1 MSHDVFISHS
11 SIDKSIADAVTA
23 ALEQA
28 QIRCWIAPRD
38 ILPGESWGGSIVDAI
53 ESSKVMVIIFSS
65 HSNDSK
71 QVMREVERAVQKD
84 VVVVPVRVENVQP
97 SRDMEYFLSATH
109 WLDAIT
115 PEMDVHL
122 KDLTATVQALL
133 NKSPSSS
140 ATAPPP
146 APPPPVAAE
155 ASARPRSK
163 LTMLVPVLGLLAVV
177 GAGLWFFGGSPEQ
190 SSEPD
195 KASSTNADNV
205 ADNKPTDLPAEKK
218 QSGDIRLKV
227 ADKVMAAAQMQVD
240 WGGEAAARDA
250 VMIANPDAQDS
261 AYLQRVVIKNN
272 KPINITAPDKPGVF
286 EIRFLDAAS
295 RSVIARRD
303 LIVELPELSLSSPD
317 SIGAGKAIS
326 VDWRAPNN
334 KGDYLSI
341 ALAGSDDKDYLTY
354 AYTTKGSPTVVRAP
368 DQAGDYEL
376 RYISSQTKFAWARRP
391 LTVLENE
398 VSLVAPETEVAGRES
413 VIEWTGPANKGDYL
427 SVAEPGSEGNK
438 YVNYSYVKAGKA
450 ATLRMPE
457 SAGKYEIRYISGQAK
472 LIWASSPVEIT
483 KPSVLI
489 SVPASAVA
497 GSEVAVDWQGPANK
511 RDYISVADAGSGSNQ
526 YHSYKYVKPGA
537 RLSARMPDAAGDYM
551 VRYVSGQNKH
561 IWAEA
566 PIAASERRE
575 TLTNPASVAPNT
587 KFTVSWTAKGNQ
599 GDYVAIYKPGADVKQ
614 YESYVY
620 TRDKVNATL
629 KAPTETGDYELRYIS
644 GQQKLVWATTAFSVK

>member
-190 SSEPD
+190 SSEPR
-195 KASSTNADNV
+195 KASSTSSDNV
-205 ADNKPTDLPAEKK
+205 ADNKPTDQPAEKK

-317 SIGAGKAIS
+317 SICAVKNIS
-326 VDWRAPNN
+326 VDC
-334 KGDYLSI
+334 
-341 ALAGSDDKDYLTY
+341 
-354 AYTTKGSPTVVRAP
+354 
-368 DQAGDYEL
+368 
-376 RYISSQTKFAWARRP
+376 
-391 LTVLENE
+391 
-398 VSLVAPETEVAGRES
+398 
-413 VIEWTGPANKGDYL
+413 
-427 SVAEPGSEGNK
+427 
-438 YVNYSYVKAGKA
+438 
-450 ATLRMPE
+450 
-457 SAGKYEIRYISGQAK
+457 
-472 LIWASSPVEIT
+472 
-483 KPSVLI
+483 
-489 SVPASAVA
+489 
-497 GSEVAVDWQGPANK
+497 
-511 RDYISVADAGSGSNQ
+511 
-526 YHSYKYVKPGA
+526 
-537 RLSARMPDAAGDYM
+537 
-551 VRYVSGQNKH
+551 
-561 IWAEA
+561 
-566 PIAASERRE
+566 
-575 TLTNPASVAPNT
+575 
-587 KFTVSWTAKGNQ
+587 
-599 GDYVAIYKPGADVKQ
+599 
-614 YESYVY
+614 
-620 TRDKVNATL
+620 
-629 KAPTETGDYELRYIS
+629 
-644 GQQKLVWATTAFSVK
+644 